1 VRDDAGMSKQEHV
14 TGATPAVVAMKA
26 AGVAF
31 TEHHYDH
38 DEHAASYGLE
48 AAEALGVPP
57 EEVFKTL
64 LAAVGRTG
72 DLVVAVVPVQG
83 SLDLK
88 ALASATGN
96 KSAVMADP
104 AVAERST
111 GYVRGGIS
119 PLGQRRR
126 LPTVIDETALTLPT
140 IYVSGGR
147 RGFDVGLAPVDL
159 VELTKAVTAPIAA
172 P

>member
-1 VRDDAGMSKQEHV
+1 MSRQARA
-14 TGATPAVVAMKA
+14 TGGATPAVVAMRS

-31 TEHHYDH
+31 TEHHYDSDGH
-38 DEHAASYGLE
+38 PGSFGLQAAQ
-48 AAEALGVPP
+48 ALGLSPD
-57 EEVFKTL
+57 EVFKTL
-64 LAAVGRTG
+64 LVAVGRTG

-88 ALASATGN
+88 ALAYATGN
-96 KSAVMADP
+96 KSSVMADP
-104 AVAERST
+104 AVAERTT

-126 LPTVIDETALTLPT
+126 LPTVVDESALLLSTM
-140 IYVSGGR
+140 YVSGGR
-147 RGFDVGLAPVDL
+147 RGFDIGLDPVDL
-159 VELTKAVTAPIAA
+159 VRLTNAVTAPIAG

>member
-1 VRDDAGMSKQEHV
+1 MTKQARKPA
-14 TGATPAVVAMKA
+14 GATPAVVALQA
-26 AGVAF
+26 AGIAF
-31 TEHHYDH
+31 TEHHYDR
-38 DEHAASYGLE
+38 DDSDATTSSYGLE
-48 AAEALGVPP
+48 AAQALGLSPD
-57 EEVFKTL
+57 EVFKTL
-64 LAAVGRTG
+64 LAAVGRAG

-88 ALASATGN
+88 ALAAATGN
-96 KSAVMADP
+96 KAAVMADA

-126 LPTVIDETALTLPT
+126 LPTVIDETALLLPT
-140 IYVSGGR
+140 MYVSGGR
-147 RGFDVGLAPVDL
+147 RGFDVGLDPVDL
-159 VELTKAVTAPIAA
+159 IRLTDAITAPIAA

>member
-1 VRDDAGMSKQEHV
+1 MSKRAS
-14 TGATPAVVAMKA
+14 TPGGGTPAVVEMRA

-38 DEHAASYGLE
+38 DEHASSFGLE
-48 AAEALGVPP
+48 AAEALELSPD
-57 EEVFKTL
+57 EVFKTL

-88 ALASATGN
+88 ALAAATGN
-96 KSAVMADP
+96 KHAVMADP

-126 LPTVIDETALTLPT
+126 LPTVVDETALLLSRM
-140 IYVSGGR
+140 YVSGGR
-147 RGFDVGLAPVDL
+147 RGFDIGLAPADL
-159 VELTKAVTAPIAA
+159 IRLTNAVTAPIAA

>member
-1 VRDDAGMSKQEHV
+1 MSKRDRAG
-14 TGATPAVVAMKA
+14 GATPAVVALKA

-31 TEHHYDH
+31 TEHHYDF
-38 DEHAASYGLE
+38 DAHAGSYGLE
-48 AAEALGVPP
+48 AAHALGLPP
-57 EEVFKTL
+57 EDVFKTL
-64 LAAVGRTG
+64 IAAVGRTG

-88 ALASATGN
+88 ALAAATGN
-96 KSAVMADP
+96 KHAVMADP
-104 AVAERST
+104 AIAERST

-126 LPTVIDETALTLPT
+126 LPTVVDESALLLSTM
-140 IYVSGGR
+140 YVSGGQ
-147 RGFDVGLAPVDL
+147 RGFDVGLSAADVIRM
-159 VELTKAVTAPIAA
+159 TNAVTAPISA

>member
-1 VRDDAGMSKQEHV
+1 MSKQARNPA
-14 TGATPAVVAMKA
+14 GATPAVVALQA

-38 DEHAASYGLE
+38 DDSAGSYGLE
-48 AAEALGVPP
+48 AAKALGLSAD
-57 EEVFKTL
+57 EVFKTL
-64 LAAVGRTG
+64 LAAVGKAG

-88 ALASATGN
+88 ALAAATGN
-96 KSAVMADP
+96 KSAAMADP
-104 AVAERST
+104 VAAERST

-126 LPTVIDETALTLPT
+126 LPTVIDETALALPRM
-140 IYVSGGR
+140 YVSGGR
-147 RGFDVGLAPVDL
+147 RGFDIGLDPVDL
-159 VELTKAVTAPIAA
+159 VRLTDAVTAPIAG

>member
-1 VRDDAGMSKQEHV
+1 MRKQAR
-14 TGATPAVVAMKA
+14 TTGGATPAVMAMRA
-26 AGVAF
+26 AGIAF
-31 TEHHYDH
+31 TEHHYDS
-38 DEHAASYGLE
+38 DGHAGSFGLE
-48 AAEALGVPP
+48 AAQALGLSPD
-57 EEVFKTL
+57 EVFKTL
-64 LAAVGRTG
+64 LVTAGRAG

-96 KSAVMADP
+96 KSAAMADP

-126 LPTVIDETALTLPT
+126 LPTVVDESALLLSTM
-140 IYVSGGR
+140 YVSGGR
-147 RGFDVGLAPVDL
+147 RGFDIGVDPVDL
-159 VELTKAVTAPIAA
+159 VRLTGAVTAAIAA